1 MNLVIISSQM
11 TGIFKRLQ
19 SLGMVD
25 ACAVNFIR
33 HPIRID
39 GMWRCEV
46 RV

>member
-1 MNLVIISSQM
+1 MSLTIISSQM

-25 ACAVNFIR
+25 AQSIKFIR
-33 HPIRID
+33 QPVRIK
-39 GMWRCEV
+39 GIWRCTV

>member
-11 TGIFKRLQ
+11 TGIFKQLQ

-25 ACAVNFIR
+25 AGAVDFLR
-33 HPIRID
+33 HPVRID
-39 GMWRCEV
+39 GMWRCTV